1 MAHICSQ
8 YRCHEATV
16 GLRKSFNTVLRL
28 THPWKLAQSN
38 GESILLIIE
47 LSLSSYAII
56 SSELPVDI
64 VSLCSGKWSEL
75 WWVLVV
81 SSSTESSIKLKF
93 LEWLNDSFR
102 CSVIWLLI
110 LWKMLRNEK
119 LNEMIIENFLNGV
132 SFFYSQFCFLFWVH
146 GKVKVCWS
154 GIVEFPTFFVWMF
167 FDTIGK
173 D

>member
-1 MAHICSQ
+1 MGGKYTRLLAHICSQ
-8 YRCHEATV
+8 YRCHEETV

-64 VSLCSGKWSEL
+64 VSLCSGKWREL
-75 WWVLVV
+75 WWILVV

-110 LWKMLRNEK
+110 LWKMLWERRLRMRGLRWL
-119 LNEMIIENFLNGV
+119 LNNFLSGV
-132 SFFYSQFCFLFWVH
+132 LN
-146 GKVKVCWS
+146 
-154 GIVEFPTFFVWMF
+154 FVS
-167 FDTIGK
+167 I
-173 D
+173 